1 MEFRTVASERERF
14 LDLLLLADEEETMI
28 ARYLDRGEMIALYDG
43 GLRGVCVVTNEG
55 EGLYELQNIVIVP
68 EHRGRGYGRALILH
82 VLDRY
87 RGQGVLQVGTGGRTA
102 AFYASCGFEISHT
115 LKNYFTE
122 HYSRPIVEDG
132 VWLLDKIYLKRVL

>member
-14 LDLLLLADEEETMI
+14 LDLLLLADEEEAMI

-43 GLRGVCVVTNEG
+43 GLKGVCVVTKER
-55 EGLYELQNIVIVP
+55 EGLYELQNIAIVP
-68 EHRGRGYGRALILH
+68 EHRGRGY
-82 VLDRY
+82 
-87 RGQGVLQVGTGGRTA
+87 GVLQVGTGGRTA

>member
-68 EHRGRGYGRALILH
+68 EHQGCGYGRALILH

-87 RGQGVLQVGTGGRTA
+87 RGQGVLQVGTGGCTA
-102 AFYASCGFEISHT
+102 AFYASCGFEVSHT
-115 LKNYFTE
+115 LKNYFAE